1 MASTQARNKNRNRPT
16 KSNSARNK
24 RQGDHRNR
32 LVALGMDEATVASM
46 NPKEVRDKLKHPAK
60 VEKECAAKDS

>member
-1 MASTQARNKNRNRPT
+1 
-16 KSNSARNK
+16 
-24 RQGDHRNR
+24 
-32 LVALGMDEATVASM
+32 MDEATVASM